1 MEERNKTLIFANQFI
16 IFMVILNNEHL
27 KIMNDFDKK
36 NRSVVMNLLTHRFGI
51 PEFDAED
58 ILQDAWLLL
67 MEKLTVGTLPDVP
80 ERLLAY
86 MLSVCDKKAR
96 EYLRKRAYEHDETSL
111 DDDTL
116 TAEKL
121 DSIQNEIQSWVDFIE
136 EQDRAKERKT
146 MAIEKAIMSLKPR
159 QRALLKAYY
168 IDRMTMRELAEQLG
182 YSSEDVAKNTK
193 KRIIKQIRANVQQQE
208 RADSSRLSPA
218 AFLKRTHI
226 YYNRYR
232 EDDLVGLDVMTLLSH
247 FVHDHDETGGQE
259 CKRITSK
266 VGRNLLVESLG
277 NASSD
282 AGKRV
287 TVSA

>member
-136 EQDRAKERKT
+136 EQDRARERKT

-226 YYNRYR
+226 YYKYKSCCSKYL
-232 EDDLVGLDVMTLLSH
+232 ELLPY
-247 FVHDHDETGGQE
+247 
-259 CKRITSK
+259 K
-266 VGRNLLVESLG
+266 
-277 NASSD
+277 
-282 AGKRV
+282 
-287 TVSA
+287 